1 MLKICFLLKPR
12 FFTCGWGNFLGVKIF
27 ICSSY
32 FCWFVCSKEIRIVI
46 VDDEDYEKKE
56 TFQVCLGQPYVVT
69 ADGEEPPPSPGGN
82 TPEEERIRELG
93 KPRLGRL
100 TFGYCQW

>member
-1 MLKICFLLKPR
+1 M
-12 FFTCGWGNFLGVKIF
+12 
-27 ICSSY
+27 
-32 FCWFVCSKEIRIVI
+32 I

-100 TFGYCQW
+100 VVVNGDQPLREKSSFFRGLG

>member
-1 MLKICFLLKPR
+1 M
-12 FFTCGWGNFLGVKIF
+12 
-27 ICSSY
+27 
-32 FCWFVCSKEIRIVI
+32 I

-100 TFGYCQW
+100 VVVNGDLPLREKSSFFRG